1 MTPQEYRAAI
11 TELRLTQVAAGR
23 FLGVTPRHSRRWVAG
38 DHPIPKSVDL
48 LLRLMLH
55 FRFFPEEVETYT
67 RINKDG

>member
-1 MTPQEYRAAI
+1 VTPQEYRAAI
-11 TELRLTQVAAGR
+11 AELHLTQSAAGK
-23 FLGVTPRHSRRWVAG
+23 FLGVTPRHSRKWIAG
-38 DHPIPKSVDL
+38 EHRIPKSVDL